1 VYPPSAPQTYYT
13 RTLWYG
19 DRLISRERLRELPRF
34 KFLKIERVRVND
46 GVAEYI
52 EISSDGTY
60 YNVRGIRDAVQ
71 NGFGYHCK
79 GLMDLITWLHEHGWD
94 SWI

>member
-1 VYPPSAPQTYYT
+1 MYPPSAPQTYYT

-34 KFLKIERVRVND
+34 RGLRIERIRIKD
-46 GVAEYI
+46 GVPEYI
-52 EISSDGTY
+52 EISSDGIY
-60 YNVRGIRDAVQ
+60 YNVRGIRDAVHY
-71 NGFGYHCK
+71 GFGYHGK
-79 GLMDLITWLHEHGWD
+79 GLMNLINWLHERGWD